1 MLALVNWGVHLI
13 PLQAVHFKV
22 IRVVHF
28 ILIRPVH
35 FKVIWTVHLKCRN
48 QNTAVEMCSILGG
61 VNILFDAGIATWR
74 ITHREVADK
83 LSEVAQNK
91 GLTLKTI
98 IIDEIIIRVAKIL
111 GKIYPP
117 ENSSLPISDESQS
130 E

>member
-1 MLALVNWGVHLI
+1 MNNFSQYEDEIIDMIGDILAIEMENGDLHDIDVL
-13 PLQAVHFKV
+13 
-22 IRVVHF
+22 
-28 ILIRPVH
+28 
-35 FKVIWTVHLKCRN
+35 
-48 QNTAVEMCSILGG
+48 NTAVEMCSILGG

-117 ENSSLPISDESQS
+117 ENCSLPISDESQS